1 MPVKSIV
8 CSLFIFLSAFTYA
21 QSDSENP
28 ASDDESSVSVNF
40 GVGLG
45 LSYGGIGARLS
56 VFPISHFGVFGAIG
70 YNLHKAGYNVGGILR
85 MLPENKFCP
94 VLMGMYGYNG
104 VVVVQGADQYNK
116 TYYGPS
122 FGGGAEIRFN
132 DGQTFLN
139 LELLLPLRSEQWS
152 KDVDNLVNN
161 PAIEITRPLPVTF
174 SIGYHTKF

>member
-1 MPVKSIV
+1 VKAIIFG
-8 CSLFIFLSAFTYA
+8 LFVALSFSVYA
-21 QSDSENP
+21 QSENP
-28 ASDDESSVSVNF
+28 YADEESSGSVNF

-56 VFPISHFGVFGAIG
+56 VFPISHVGAFGAIG
-70 YNLHKAGYNVGGILR
+70 YNFHKAGYNIGGIFR
-85 MLPENKFCP
+85 MLPEKKVCP

-104 VVVVQGADQYNK
+104 VVIVQGADQYNK

-122 FGGGAEIRFN
+122 FGAGAEIRFH

-139 LELLLPLRSEQWS
+139 LELLLPLRSAQWDT
-152 KDVDNLVNN
+152 DVDNLLNN
-161 PAIEITRPLPVTF
+161 PDIEITRPLPVTF